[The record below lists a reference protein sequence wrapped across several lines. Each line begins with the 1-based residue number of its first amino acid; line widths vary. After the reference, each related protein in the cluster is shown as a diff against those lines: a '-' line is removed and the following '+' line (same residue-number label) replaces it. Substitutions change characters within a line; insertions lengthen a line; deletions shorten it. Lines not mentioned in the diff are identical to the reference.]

1 MTPEPHV
8 PPSLV
13 SRRTVARTAAWAAPA
28 IVMSVGSPAFAV
40 SPGVSAMIVL
50 DRESYDLLAGQSLTI
65 TGVVVPPDGK
75 TLPADFQLSATVTA
89 GFTVVAQPKL
99 NGLAFSLTVKA
110 PIATTDGVLTV
121 SSPTQPLYTPG
132 SASLSSLPVGSV
144 ERGYRLLP
152 LANTWR
158 EISVSG
164 SDTRWFTHTAGIVA
178 LTAVG
183 PTRPLLDLRF
193 STDDGVKLTN
203 NFGNVPYGA
212 IMKSGGFKSGWGTV
226 RIGMDVSVVSI
237 VTNGAPG
244 NPYQGVGLNIGTRIL
259 TGPTNSIYAQ
269 HSFAGAT
276 AGIIPNIDPGEN
288 PIIANNKTYAFMP
301 SNFPKGSVVQFEV
314 VFAVHMPSGQAA
326 RIGFVSP
333 TYRY

>member
-1 MTPEPHV
+1 M
-8 PPSLV
+8 
-13 SRRTVARTAAWAAPA
+13 ARTAAWAAPA
-28 IVMSVGSPAFAV
+28 IVMSAGSPAFAA
-40 SPGVSAMIVL
+40 SPVLAATIVL
-50 DRESYDLLAGQSLTI
+50 DHESYDVLAGQSLTI

-132 SASLSSLPVGSV
+132 SASLSSLPVGTV

-158 EISVSG
+158 EMSVSG
-164 SDTRWFTHTAGIVA
+164 SDTRWFTHAAGIVA

-193 STDDGVKLTN
+193 STDNGVKLPD
-203 NFGNVPYGA
+203 NFGNVPYGT
-212 IMKSGGFKSGWGTV
+212 ITKTGGFRSSWGTLALMV
-226 RIGMDVSVVSI
+226 DSMVVSI
-237 VTNGAPG
+237 TSSGRPG
-244 NPYQGVGLNIGTRIL
+244 NPDQGVGLNIGTRVI
-259 TGPTNSIYAQ
+259 TGPTTMGLTHN
-269 HSFAGAT
+269 FAGAT
-276 AGIIPNIDPGEN
+276 ATTMPNIDPN
-288 PIIANNKTYAFMP
+288 RTPITANNKTYAFMP
-301 SNFPKGSVVQFEV
+301 GDFPKGSSAQFEV
-314 VFAVHMPSGQAA
+314 VFTVYMPGDQKAK
-326 RIGFVSP
+326 IGFVSP